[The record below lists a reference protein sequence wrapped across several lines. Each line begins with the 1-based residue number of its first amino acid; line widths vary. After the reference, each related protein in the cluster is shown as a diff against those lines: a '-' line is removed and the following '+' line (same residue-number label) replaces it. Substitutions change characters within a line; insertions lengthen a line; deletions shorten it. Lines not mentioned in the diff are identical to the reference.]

1 MSKRSSPSRP
11 PTWATVVSSSSR
23 SIRKVDWSV
32 SAGPNSSSSRVSHS
46 PPTAARA
53 SSANGDG
60 CWSAPRSER
69 SGKASTSRRR
79 ARVIA
84 TCSSRRISAAC
95 VALLSGGTASLISA
109 PGIGS
114 SARRR
119 GPGIRAAIR
128 PST

>member
-1 MSKRSSPSRP
+1 MRN
-11 PTWATVVSSSSR
+11 
-23 SIRKVDWSV
+23 VDCSV
-32 SAGPNSSSSRVSHS
+32 SAGPNSSSRFSSHS

-60 CWSAPRSER
+60 CCSAPRSER
-69 SGKASTSRRR
+69 SGKAITSRRR

-84 TCSSRRISAAC
+84 TCSRRRISAAC
-95 VALLSGGTASLISA
+95 VALVSGGTASLISA
-109 PGIGS
+109 SGIGS